1 MNIEIAHK
9 ECCKLIDEFEKDKKT
24 FLAKEY
30 KEASVR
36 QYFINPFFEDV
47 LGWDVRQKKGKTKN
61 TTEVT
66 VEESQVQEKEKG
78 KKSVDYAFHIINNNS
93 KKPVFFVEAKKP
105 SVEVKSKEEY
115 KQIKGYA
122 KKARLPISILTDFEQ
137 FHIVDCRA
145 KMTEA
150 NVLGGDNKEFYY
162 TDFRDKKKFEFL
174 YNLFSRDAVYTG
186 SIEKYVATLKP
197 VKGYQTSKD
206 PLEIIGDE
214 FLNYIEELRTKIA
227 KALKKNDNDLDGEQ
241 LTEATQKIID
251 RLVFTRFLEDKGI
264 EDTSWIKKWSEN
276 KNAFETFIKDCDSLD
291 RIYNGAV
298 YHRYTLIDKPKY
310 IKNDNWFIEV
320 CNEMID
326 PYSDFQFNFN
336 YIPIEIL
343 GSVYERFLGS
353 VIRTTAKDAKPE
365 QKPEVRKAGGVY
377 YTPKYIVD
385 YIVENTVGKLIEGKK
400 PKEISKLKFAD
411 IACGSGSFLI
421 GVYDCL
427 LKYHNNYYNQNPK
440 QAEADN
446 CLKQANN
453 SFRLSIRQKRD
464 VLINN
469 VFGVDIDAQ
478 AVEVAQLSL
487 YLKML
492 EEETQETL
500 RLKGNTLFTNER
512 VLPDL
517 KNNIVCGN
525 SLIGTDIK
533 KNDEL
538 FDFEDYKHLNPMDYD
553 VKFPLIMKNGGFDA
567 IVGNPPYVDIKGL
580 NAVDVDYYFDKY
592 KTTENRINLYA
603 VFIEKALT
611 LLKKN
616 ALFSYIIPN
625 SILYQSSYLKLR
637 KQILDKY
644 NLHKIIRVPDNV
656 FIGVKAET
664 AIFILGNESRNEE
677 VGLIL
682 YERNEKI
689 NYIDDFRLAIISKK
703 DWQNHPLSTWD
714 VYSNPAINSLLNKLE
729 TNTVPLINKVNF
741 CLGLTPYDAYK
752 GHTKKQIEERVF
764 HSQTP
769 KDKTFKKIL
778 EGSNVQRYSVDNN
791 VKEYISYGAWLGAPR
806 EKKFFTNPRILIRQI
821 VSGNPLR
828 IFAGYT
834 QEELYNAQSIFNIIN
849 KEGEDFDLLLLTA
862 ILNST
867 LINFY
872 HKYKFLDL
880 SKNLFQKI
888 LIQNCKQFP
897 IPKKVDSKKET
908 QIVSLVNQMLQLKP
922 KISVAKTEKEK
933 DFFEHQ
939 CESIDNQIDKLVYQL
954 YDLTKEEIEIIER
967 KN

>member
-1 MNIEIAHK
+1 MNIEIAYN
-9 ECCKLIDEFEKDKKT
+9 ECCELIDKFEKN
-24 FLAKEY
+24 Y
-30 KEASVR
+30 KQVMTATYNEAQLR
-36 QYFINPFFEDV
+36 QGYLNDFFEKV
-47 LGWDVRQKKGKTKN
+47 LGWDVSQRNEKNLKLAEVLVENPQKQKRESGTK
-61 TTEVT
+61 
-66 VEESQVQEKEKG
+66 K
-78 KKSVDYAFHIINNNS
+78 VDYAFHTVVN
-93 KKPVFFVEAKKP
+93 KKQKLAFFVEAKKP
-105 SVEVKSKEEY
+105 SVQIKSEEEY
-115 KQIKGYA
+115 LQIKKYA
-122 KKARLPISILTDFEQ
+122 KTAHLPISILTDFEQ
-137 FHIVDCRA
+137 FHIIDCRA
-145 KMTEA
+145 KISKT
-150 NVLGGDNKEFYY
+150 NVLSGDNKEFYY

-174 YNLFSRDAVYTG
+174 YNLFSRDAVYNG
-186 SIEKYVATLKP
+186 SIEKYVSTLKP

-206 PLEIIGDE
+206 PLDIIGDE
-214 FLNYIEELRTKIA
+214 FLNYIEELRTFIA

-264 EDTSWIKKWSEN
+264 EDTNWIKKWAES

-298 YHRYTLIDKPKY
+298 YHKYTLIDKPKY
-310 IKNDNWFIEV
+310 IQSDSWFVEV

-326 PYSDFQFNFN
+326 PYSDYQFNFN

-353 VIRTTAKDAKPE
+353 VIRATAKDAKPE

-385 YIVENTVGKLIEGKK
+385 YIVENTVGKLIQGKK
-400 PKEISKLKFAD
+400 PKEITKLKFAD

-427 LKYHNNYYNQNPK
+427 LKYHNSYYNQNTK
-440 QAEADN
+440 QAESDE
-446 CLKQANN
+446 CIKLENN
-453 SFRLSIRQKRD
+453 SYRLSIRQKRD
-464 VLINN
+464 ILINN

-500 RLKGNTLFTNER
+500 RLKGNTLFPNER

-517 KNNIVCGN
+517 KNNIICGN

-533 KNDEL
+533 KPDEL
-538 FDFEDYKHLNPMDYD
+538 FSYDEFKDLNPMNYIDR
-553 VKFPLIMKNGGFDA
+553 FPIIMRNGGFDA

-580 NAVDVDYYFDKY
+580 NPIDVDYYFNKY

-611 LLKKN
+611 LLKKD

-637 KQILDKY
+637 KLILSKY
-644 NLHKIIRVPDNV
+644 NLQQIIRVPDNV

-664 AIFILGNESRNEE
+664 AIFILANETVTESL
-677 VGLIL
+677 GLIL
-682 YERNEKI
+682 YDRNEKI
-689 NYIDDFRLAIISKK
+689 NFIDATKLAMITKK

-714 VYSNPAINSLLNKLE
+714 VYSNPAVNLILNKLE
-729 TNTVPLINKVNF
+729 TDTIPLINKVDF

-764 HSQTP
+764 HSPTP
-769 KDKTFKKIL
+769 KDKTFKKML
-778 EGSNVQRYSVDNN
+778 EGSNVQRYYIDNN
-791 VKEYISYGAWLGAPR
+791 VKEYISYGSWLGAPR

-834 QEELYNAQSIFNIIN
+834 QEELYNGQSIFNIVN
-849 KEGEDFDLLLLTA
+849 KQDEDFDLILLTA

-897 IPKKVDSKKET
+897 IPKKIESKKEK

-922 KISVAKTEKEK
+922 KIALAKTEKEK
-933 DFFEHQ
+933 DFLENQ
-939 CESIDNQIDKLVYQL
+939 CQSIDNQIDELVYKL
-954 YDLTKEEIEIIER
+954 YDLTPDEIEIV
-967 KN
+967 KSS